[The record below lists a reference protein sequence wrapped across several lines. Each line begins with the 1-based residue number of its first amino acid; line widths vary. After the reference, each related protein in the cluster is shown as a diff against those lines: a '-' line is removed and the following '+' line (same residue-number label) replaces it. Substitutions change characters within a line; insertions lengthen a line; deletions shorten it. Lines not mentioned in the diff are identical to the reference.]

1 MLKVIDLIDKCGW
14 TLNCFHYFRF
24 VYMFWEHFL
33 AYIKGTYRV
42 QADSFNWDS
51 KHNITDLMWDQEFVE
66 GYLFFIEKVFDR
78 RKLILL

>member
-14 TLNCFHYFRF
+14 TLNCFHYLRF

-33 AYIKGTYRV
+33 AYINGTYRV

-51 KHNITDLMWDQEFVE
+51 KHNITDLMLDQEFVE
-66 GYLFFIEKVFDR
+66 EIFVFH
-78 RKLILL
+78 KNISIQGSEAS